1 MFRFRA
7 GAHIFKY
14 DSVAPRGR
22 IEYCIAT
29 SVGSSECFGKGRF
42 DFLNSWQQ
50 CSICERTDGAVVRCS
65 DCSKEFH
72 VSCAWK
78 QGYKFGFEIQHVS
91 LFKGV
96 HVHARYLTLLHQV
109 KSSRRDLTVTT
120 TFKTETG
127 CMNAIVSCKD
137 HDHSRR
143 VLYDICETNEGG
155 EVCSFCGYPPQ
166 RQLTSMSRRLH
177 FKCIA
182 GHISKHL
189 SDRHMGCS
197 VKQGVWMPC
206 LTGVTNRLQPQ

>member
-1 MFRFRA
+1 MLCSVFVPEPTFSNTTQLRLVEGLSTVLRHRWEAVSVSA
-7 GAHIFKY
+7 GGI
-14 DSVAPRGR
+14 RNL
-22 IEYCIAT
+22 
-29 SVGSSECFGKGRF
+29 
-42 DFLNSWQQ
+42 LNSWQQ

-91 LFKGV
+91 LFTTYTCLQGV
-96 HVHARYLTLLHQV
+96 TLVHQV

-127 CMNAIVSCKD
+127 CMNAIISCKD

-143 VLYDICETNEGG
+143 VIYDICETNEGG
-155 EVCSFCGYPPQ
+155 EVCSFRCYRTQ
-166 RQLTSMSRRLH
+166 WELKSISCRLR

-182 GHISKHL
+182 GHINKHP
-189 SDRHMGCS
+189 SD
-197 VKQGVWMPC
+197 
-206 LTGVTNRLQPQ
+206 